1 MECSNILGFGSVSK
15 SKISVGFQL
24 FRFSGTQNIFIFLA
38 VCPLYTPKNIEQD
51 AEKSSRMQV
60 TIEIELVSLQYGNL
74 IEQSVEL
81 QSNSDNKTH
90 TYTWKEEEINEVLA
104 QNQTKPKLSTTFR
117 NLGIKTTY
125 VPYVSWKSKLTIR
138 SEQNDDNVS
147 TAEQSL
153 KCKGQEFSTNKWN
166 CTDKDSTIISSSS
179 ICDSNKDCP
188 NGRDED
194 PKICQGENLEY
205 VIPGV
210 GIYVFLGIVAYIGM
224 YLKYEQLSE
233 YISTLR
239 L

>member
-1 MECSNILGFGSVSK
+1 MK
-15 SKISVGFQL
+15 
-24 FRFSGTQNIFIFLA
+24 
-38 VCPLYTPKNIEQD
+38 
-51 AEKSSRMQV
+51 V
-60 TIEIELVSLQYGNL
+60 TIEIELVSLHYGKL
-74 IEQSVEL
+74 IGQSVTLKSTDGVEHP
-81 QSNSDNKTH
+81 H
-90 TYTWKEEEINEVLA
+90 TWNEIDIDETLA
-104 QNQTKPKLSTTFR
+104 QNKAKPRLSWTFR

-179 ICDSNKDCP
+179 ICDSNRDCP